1 MNLRDMR
8 FEVGVERYE
17 VFYIMPFTL
26 KSGVYIPIIHTGK
39 DTKRPVN
46 ALKPLAVET

>member
-1 MNLRDMR
+1 MG

-39 DTKRPVN
+39 DTKQPVN
-46 ALKPLAVET
+46 ALKPLAVGT